1 MVELE
6 EDDIEENTLEPEI
19 NDEVAPPPL
28 RTTQQK
34 DRPKSKRV
42 RVEKKQLN
50 EAEKLLNEASSEVVR
65 KRRARRTAEQPTRTK
80 RRKLSDSTPSEPATR
95 KRRVVKK
102 EQDRDQEMDDAL
114 KRFVSDSP
122 KE

>member
-1 MVELE
+1 MNDDD
-6 EDDIEENTLEPEI
+6 DDIEENTIEPEMD
-19 NDEVAPPPL
+19 DEVIPPPRRSAQL
-28 RTTQQK
+28 RERT
-34 DRPKSKRV
+34 KSKRV

-65 KRRARRTAEQPTRTK
+65 KRRARRPAEQPIRTK
-80 RRKLSDSTPSEPATR
+80 RRKLSDSSPSEPATR

-102 EQDRDQEMDDAL
+102 QDRDQEMDDTL

>member
-1 MVELE
+1 M
-6 EDDIEENTLEPEI
+6 DQ
-19 NDEVAPPPL
+19 EVSPPPL

-34 DRPKSKRV
+34 ERPKSKRV

-50 EAEKLLNEASSEVVR
+50 EAEILLNEASSEVVR

-80 RRKLSDSTPSEPATR
+80 RRKLSDSPPSETATR

-102 EQDRDQEMDDAL
+102 EQDHDQEMDDTL